1 MNYYDLIDLIKDEM
15 AKQGMTK
22 TKLCE
27 LTYTNIRTMNAY
39 LYKEHCMPL
48 EKLMCI
54 LKSLASDLRLW
65 MQVKKGRERYEL

>member
-1 MNYYDLIDLIKDEM
+1 MSYYDLIDFIKDEM
-15 AKQGMTK
+15 ARQGITK

-27 LTYTNIRTMNAY
+27 LTGTNMRNMNAY

-54 LKSLASDLRLW
+54 LEILGKRFEIVDASKERA
-65 MQVKKGRERYEL
+65 REV